1 MSLLLDLLYT
11 LRSLR
16 KAPGFSLVVI
26 ITLALGIGANT
37 AVFSM
42 IDVLL
47 LRPLPY
53 PDSGH
58 LLRLSETKTP
68 GDSSTMADVSP
79 ANFVDWQTRTRAFT
93 GMAASEGFHYNLTG
107 NGQPE
112 HVWGIASSAQWFS
125 VLGVHPEMGRD
136 FRPEEDAPAA
146 APVVI
151 LSDELW
157 RRRFNADAG
166 IVGKVIGLNGGPFT
180 VIGVMPPKSD
190 YRENNELWV
199 PLQQQIRPD
208 RMLWRDARFLEV
220 IARPKLGITMA
231 QATDD
236 LNRVAVA
243 LRQAHTAS
251 NIYGGAAIIPLQK
264 SLTGDMQ
271 QMLMVSFAIV
281 GLVLLVVCA
290 NVANLMLLR
299 VTGRSR
305 ELAIRLALG
314 AKPINLVR
322 QLVLEGICLGTAAG
336 IAGLAI
342 GAAGKKLLLWQLGW
356 QSPELMAA
364 NLSWAVLLFTFGVSV
379 IMGIVF
385 ALLPALAVV
394 RAERHDMLRRA
405 SSGTTVDVKGRRLR
419 KALAIAEIAC
429 SVVLLAGTILV
440 TRSFQALRHVPL
452 GFDIDHRVEVSL
464 PLPRIRYQRDSDV
477 ARFYQQVTEKVRA
490 LPGVMDATTTHVLPL
505 SGGNFGV
512 SFQTVEGNAAAED
525 FHDVDLRLSDAHY
538 LSALNIPLLRGRFIA
553 DTDRGDTEQ
562 VCVINKAMAEKY
574 WPNQGPMGRLIV
586 LTRNDVNGEKKSRRI
601 VGVVADVRGRINENP
616 PPAVYV
622 PYAQM
627 AFFNMEL
634 LVHTRDSVP
643 AVRKSVAAV
652 LQTIDPD
659 QPIRSVH
666 TFSDVLPGALADWT
680 VAITLLGGLA
690 ALAVLLTTLGLF
702 AVIAY
707 MVKEKTREIGIRM
720 AIGATQASVRN
731 LVLKQTARLAVM
743 GAGIGIFLSIIS
755 SRFLGS
761 LIYGVHRTDPLTFA
775 VVIALLAALALA
787 ASYIPARLAMRVDPM
802 LALRDE

>member
-1 MSLLLDLLYT
+1 MSLLHDLIYT
-11 LRSLR
+11 FRSLK

-26 ITLALGIGANT
+26 ATLALGIGANT

-53 PDSGH
+53 PDSGD

-68 GDSSTMADVSP
+68 GDSSTISDVSP
-79 ANFVDWQTRTRAFT
+79 ANFIDWQAQTRAFT
-93 GMAASEGFHYNLTG
+93 GIAASEGFHYNLTS

-112 HVWGIASSAQWFS
+112 HVWGGASSAGWFS
-125 VLGVHPEMGRD
+125 VLGVHASLGRD
-136 FRPEEDAPAA
+136 FRPEEDAPAG

-151 LSDELW
+151 LSDQLW
-157 RRRFNADAG
+157 RRRFNSDPG

-180 VIGVMPPKSD
+180 VIGVMPPKCD
-190 YRENNELWV
+190 YREEIELWV

-208 RMLWRDARFLEV
+208 RMLFRDARFLEV
-220 IARPKLGITMA
+220 IARPKPGISMG

-243 LRQAHTAS
+243 LRQAHTES
-251 NIYGGAAIIPLQK
+251 NIYGGAAIMPLQK
-264 SLTGDMQ
+264 SLTGDME
-271 QMLMVSFAIV
+271 QMLMVSFAVV

-314 AKPINLVR
+314 AKPIDLVR
-322 QLVLEGICLGTAAG
+322 QLVLEGICLGAAAG
-336 IAGLAI
+336 AVGLAI
-342 GAAGKKLLLWQLGW
+342 GIAGKKLLLWQLEW
-356 QSPELMAA
+356 QSPDLMAA
-364 NLSWAVLLFTFGVSV
+364 NLSWPVLLFTFGVSV
-379 IMGIVF
+379 IVGVIF

-419 KALAIAEIAC
+419 QALAIAEIAC
-429 SVVLLAGTILV
+429 SVVMLAGTILV
-440 TRSFQALRHVPL
+440 ARSFQTLRHVSL
-452 GFDIDHRVEVSL
+452 GFDIDHRVEVAL
-464 PLPRIRYQRDSDV
+464 PLPRIRYQRDADV
-477 ARFYQQVTEKVRA
+477 ARFYQQVTDKVRE
-490 LPGVMDATTTHVLPL
+490 LPGVMDATTTHILPL
-505 SGGNFGV
+505 NWGFGV
-512 SFQTVEGNAAAED
+512 GFQRVEGGVSSED

-553 DTDRGDTEQ
+553 DTDRGETTP

-574 WPNQGPMGRLIV
+574 WPGKDPMGQLIV
-586 LTRNDVNGEKKSRRI
+586 LTRNDVNGEKKPRRI
-601 VGVVADVRGRINENP
+601 VGIVADVRGRINEDP

-634 LVHTRDSVP
+634 LIHTRDSVP

-666 TFSDVLPGALADWT
+666 IFSNALPDALADWT
-680 VAITLLGGLA
+680 VTITLLGGLA

-702 AVIAY
+702 AVVAY

-731 LVLKQTARLAVM
+731 LVLKQTARLALI

-775 VVIALLAALALA
+775 VVIALLAALALM
-787 ASYIPARLAMRVDPM
+787 ASYIPARRAMRVDPM

>member
-1 MSLLLDLLYT
+1 MSLLQDLFYT
-11 LRSLR
+11 FRSLR
-16 KAPGFSLVVI
+16 KAPGFSLVVMV
-26 ITLALGIGANT
+26 TLALGIGANT

-53 PDSGH
+53 PDPGH

-68 GDSSTMADVSP
+68 GDSSTLADVSP
-79 ANFVDWQTRTRAFT
+79 ANFIDWQKQSRAFT
-93 GMAASEGFHYNLTG
+93 GMAASSGFHYNLTG

-112 HVWGIASSAQWFS
+112 HVWGAGSSAGWFN
-125 VLGVHPEMGRD
+125 VLGVHAEHGRE
-136 FRPEEDAPAA
+136 FRPEDDAPAA

-151 LSDELW
+151 LSDKLW
-157 RRRFNADAG
+157 RRRFNADPA

-180 VIGVMPPKSD
+180 VIGIMPPKTD
-190 YRENNELWV
+190 YREEIELWV

-208 RMLWRDARFLEV
+208 RMLWRDSRFLQV
-220 IARPKLGITMA
+220 IARAKPGVTTA
-231 QATDD
+231 QAYDD
-236 LNRVAVA
+236 LNRVAAA
-243 LRQAHTAS
+243 LRQAHTAGDV
-251 NIYGGAAIIPLQK
+251 YGGAAIMPLQK

-271 QMLMVSFAIV
+271 QMLMVSFAVV

-322 QLVLEGICLGTAAG
+322 QLVLEGICLGAAAG
-336 IAGLAI
+336 LVGLAI
-342 GAAGKKLLLWQLGW
+342 GVAGKKLLLWQLEW
-356 QSPELMAA
+356 QSPDLTAA
-364 NLSWAVLLFTFGVSV
+364 NLSWPVLLFTFGVSV
-379 IMGIVF
+379 IVGIVF

-394 RAERHDMLRRA
+394 RAEQHEMVRRA

-419 KALAIAEIAC
+419 KTLAIAEIAC

-440 TRSFQALRHVPL
+440 ARSFQALRHVPL
-452 GFDIDHRVEVSL
+452 GFDIDHRVEVAL
-464 PLPRIRYQRDSDV
+464 PLPRIRYQRDVDV

-490 LPGVMDATTTHVLPL
+490 LPGVMDATATHVLPL
-505 SGGNFGV
+505 NDGFGV
-512 SFQTVEGNAAAED
+512 TFQTVEGNAAAGQ
-525 FHDVDLRLSDAHY
+525 FYDVALRLSDSHM
-538 LSALNIPLLRGRFIA
+538 LSALNFPLLRGRFIA
-553 DTDRGDTEQ
+553 DTDRGDTAP
-562 VCVINKAMAEKY
+562 VCVINKAMAQKY
-574 WPNQGPMGRLIV
+574 WPDKDPMGQLIV
-586 LTRNDVNGEKKSRRI
+586 LTRNDVNGEKKPRRI
-601 VGVVADVRGRINENP
+601 VGVVADVRGRINEDP

-622 PYAQM
+622 PYSQM

-634 LVHTRDSVP
+634 LVHTRDSVA

-666 TFSDVLPGALADWT
+666 MFSNALPGALGDWT

-707 MVKEKTREIGIRM
+707 MVREKTREIGIRM

-731 LVLKQTARLAVM
+731 LVLKQTAWLAVI
-743 GAGIGIFLSIIS
+743 GAGVGIFFSIIS

-775 VVIALLAALALA
+775 VVIGLLAALALA
-787 ASYIPARLAMRVDPM
+787 ASYIPARRAMRVDPI

>member
-1 MSLLLDLLYT
+1 MSLLHDLLYT

-26 ITLALGIGANT
+26 VTLALGIGANT

-53 PDSGH
+53 PDSKH

-68 GDSSTMADVSP
+68 GDSSTLADVSP
-79 ANFVDWQTRTRAFT
+79 ANFIDWQSQTRAFT
-93 GMAASEGFHYNLTG
+93 GIAASEGFHYNLTG

-112 HVWGIASSAQWFS
+112 HVWGGASSAGWFS
-125 VLGVHPEMGRD
+125 VLGVHAELGRD
-136 FRPEEDAPAA
+136 FHPEEDAPA

-157 RRRFNADAG
+157 HRRFNADRG

-180 VIGVMPPKSD
+180 VIGVMPPKAD
-190 YRENNELWV
+190 YREENELWV

-208 RMLWRDARFLEV
+208 RMLFRDSRFLHV
-220 IARPKLGITMA
+220 IARPKRGVTMA
-231 QATDD
+231 QANDD

-243 LRQAHTAS
+243 LHQAHTAGDV
-251 NIYGGAAIIPLQK
+251 YGGAAIMPLQK
-264 SLTGDMQ
+264 SLTGDME
-271 QMLMVSFAIV
+271 QMLMVSFAVV

-322 QLVLEGICLGTAAG
+322 QLVLEGICLGAAAG
-336 IAGLAI
+336 LIGLVI
-342 GAAGKKLLLWQLGW
+342 GAAGKKLLLWQLEW
-356 QSPELMAA
+356 QSPDLMAA

-379 IMGIVF
+379 VVGIMF

-419 KALAIAEIAC
+419 QTLAIAEIAC

-440 TRSFQALRHVPL
+440 ARSFQALRHVPL

-464 PLPRIRYQRDSDV
+464 PLPRIRYQRDADV
-477 ARFYQQVTEKVRA
+477 ARFYQQVTEKVRS
-490 LPGVMDATTTHVLPL
+490 LPGVMDATATHVLPL
-505 SGGNFGV
+505 SDGFGV
-512 SFQTVEGNAAAED
+512 SFQTVEGNAAAGD
-525 FHDVDLRLSDAHY
+525 FHDVALRLSDSHM
-538 LSALNIPLLRGRFIA
+538 LSALNFPLLRGRFIA
-553 DTDRGDTEQ
+553 DTDRGDTAP

-574 WPNQGPMGRLIV
+574 WPDKDPMGRLIV
-586 LTRNDVNGEKKSRRI
+586 LTRGDVNGEKKPRRI
-601 VGVVADVRGRINENP
+601 VGVVADVRGRINEDP

-627 AFFNMEL
+627 AFFNMEV
-634 LVHTRDSVP
+634 LVHTRDSVA

-659 QPIRSVH
+659 QPIVSVH
-666 TFSDVLPGALADWT
+666 TFSDALPGALADWT

-707 MVKEKTREIGIRM
+707 MVREKTREIGIRM

-731 LVLKQTARLAVM
+731 LVLKQTAWLAVI
-743 GAGIGIFLSIIS
+743 GAGVGIFLSIIS

-761 LIYGVHRTDPLTFA
+761 LIYGVRRTDPLTFA

-787 ASYIPARLAMRVDPM
+787 ASYIPARRAMRVDPI

>member
-1 MSLLLDLLYT
+1 MSLLQDLLYT

-26 ITLALGIGANT
+26 ATLALGIGANT

-68 GDSSTMADVSP
+68 GDSSTIADVAP
-79 ANFVDWQTRTRAFT
+79 ANFIDWQAQSRAFT
-93 GMAASEGFHYNLTG
+93 VIAASSGFHYNLTG

-112 HVWGIASSAQWFS
+112 HVWGGAISPQWFN
-125 VLGVHPEMGRD
+125 VLGVHAALGRD
-136 FRPEEDAPAA
+136 FRLEEDAPGG

-151 LSDELW
+151 LSDQLW
-157 RRRFNADAG
+157 RRRFKADPT
-166 IVGKVIGLNGGPFT
+166 IVGKIIGLNGGPFT
-180 VIGVMPPKSD
+180 VIGVMPPKAD
-190 YRENNELWV
+190 YHEENELWV
-199 PLQQQIRPD
+199 PLQQQISPD

-220 IARPKLGITMA
+220 IARPKAGITMA
-231 QATDD
+231 QAIDD

-243 LRQAHTAS
+243 LRQAHTVG
-251 NIYGGAAIIPLQK
+251 NIYGGAIIMPLQQ
-264 SLTGDMQ
+264 SLTGDMRE
-271 QMLMVSFAIV
+271 MLMVSCAIV

-305 ELAIRLALG
+305 ELAIRMALG

-336 IAGLAI
+336 IAGLGV
-342 GAAGKKLLLWQLGW
+342 GAAGKKLLLWQLNW
-356 QSPELMAA
+356 QSPELSSA

-379 IMGIVF
+379 IVGIVF

-419 KALAIAEIAC
+419 KTLAIAEIAC

-440 TRSFQALRHVPL
+440 ARSFQALRHVPL

-464 PLPRIRYQRDSDV
+464 PLPRIRYQRDADV
-477 ARFYQQVTEKVRA
+477 SRFYQQVTDKVRV

-505 SGGNFGV
+505 SGGSFGV
-512 SFQTVEGNAAAED
+512 SFQTVEGNASSED

-553 DTDRGDTEQ
+553 DTDRGETAP

-574 WPNQGPMGRLIV
+574 WPDKDPIGQLIV
-586 LTRNDVNGEKKSRRI
+586 LTRNDVNGDKKPRRI
-601 VGVVADVRGRINENP
+601 VGVVADVRGRINEDP

-627 AFFNMEL
+627 AFFNMEM
-634 LVHTRDSVP
+634 LVHTRDSVA
-643 AVRKSVAAV
+643 AVRKSVSAV

-659 QPIRSVH
+659 QPIRAVH
-666 TFSDVLPGALADWT
+666 TFSNVLPGALGDWT
-680 VAITLLGGLA
+680 VAIILLGGLA

-720 AIGATQASVRN
+720 AVGATQASVRN
-731 LVLKQTARLAVM
+731 LVLKQTGWLAVI
-743 GAGIGIFLSIIS
+743 GAGIGIFLAIIS

-775 VVIALLAALALA
+775 VVIALLAGLALA
-787 ASYIPARLAMRVDPM
+787 ASYIPARRAMRVDPI
-802 LALRDE
+802 LALREE

>member
-1 MSLLLDLLYT
+1 MSLLQDLFYT
-11 LRSLR
+11 FRSLK

-26 ITLALGIGANT
+26 ATLALGIGANT

-68 GDSSTMADVSP
+68 GDSSTLADVSP
-79 ANFVDWQTRTRAFT
+79 ANFIDWQAQARAFT
-93 GMAASEGFHYNLTG
+93 GIAASEGFHYNLTS
-107 NGQPE
+107 NGPPE
-112 HVWGIASSAQWFS
+112 HVWGGASSAQWFS
-125 VLGVHPEMGRD
+125 VLGVHPALGRD
-136 FRPEEDAPAA
+136 FRPEEDSPAA
-146 APVVI
+146 ASVVI

-157 RRRFNADAG
+157 RRRFNADPG

-180 VIGVMPPKSD
+180 VIGVMPSKCD
-190 YRENNELWV
+190 YRQEIELWV
-199 PLQQQIRPD
+199 PLQQQVRPD
-208 RMLWRDARFLEV
+208 RMLIRDARYLNV
-220 IARPKLGITMA
+220 IARPKPGVTMA
-231 QATDD
+231 QAIED
-236 LNRVAVA
+236 LNRVATA
-243 LRQAHTAS
+243 LRQAHTVGD
-251 NIYGGAAIIPLQK
+251 IYGGAAIMPLQK
-264 SLTGDMQ
+264 SLTGDIR

-305 ELAIRLALG
+305 ELAIRMALG

-342 GAAGKKLLLWQLGW
+342 GGAVKKLLLWQLEW
-356 QSPELMAA
+356 DSPELRAA
-364 NLSWAVLLFTFGVSV
+364 NLGWAVLLFTFGLSV
-379 IMGIVF
+379 IVGVLF
-385 ALLPALAVV
+385 ALLPALAIV

-405 SSGTTVDVKGRRLR
+405 SSGTTVNVKGRRLR
-419 KALAIAEIAC
+419 KTLAIAEIAC

-440 TRSFQALRHVPL
+440 ARSFQALRHVPL
-452 GFDIDHRVEVSL
+452 GFDIDHRIEVSL
-464 PLPRIRYQRDSDV
+464 PLPRIRYQRDADV
-477 ARFYQQVTEKVRA
+477 SRFYRQVTQKVRA
-490 LPGVMDATTTHVLPL
+490 LPGVMDATSTHVLPL
-505 SGGNFGV
+505 SYGSFGTT
-512 SFQTVEGNAAAED
+512 FQTVEGNASADEFHEAE
-525 FHDVDLRLSDAHY
+525 LRLTDDHF
-538 LSALNIPLLRGRFIA
+538 LSALNIPLLSGRFIA
-553 DTDRGDTEQ
+553 DTDRAES
-562 VCVINKAMAEKY
+562 VAICVINKAMAEKY
-574 WPNQGPMGRLIV
+574 WPEKDPMGRLIV
-586 LTRNDVNGEKKSRRI
+586 LTRNDVNGEKKPRRI
-601 VGVVADVRGRINENP
+601 VGVVADVRGRINEDP
-616 PPAVYV
+616 SPTIYV

-643 AVRKSVAAV
+643 TVRKSVAAV

-659 QPIRSVH
+659 QPIRAVH
-666 TFSDVLPGALADWT
+666 TFSDALPGALGDWT

-690 ALAVLLTTLGLF
+690 ALAVLLTALGLF

-731 LVLKQTARLAVM
+731 LVLKQTARLALI
-743 GAGIGIFLSIIS
+743 GAGIGIFLSVTS

-787 ASYIPARLAMRVDPM
+787 ASYIPARRAMRVDPM

>member
-1 MSLLLDLLYT
+1 MSLLQDLLYT

-26 ITLALGIGANT
+26 VTLALGIGANT

-68 GDSSTMADVSP
+68 GDSSTIADVSP
-79 ANFVDWQTRTRAFT
+79 ANFLDWQAQTRTFT
-93 GMAASEGFHYNLTG
+93 GIAASEGFHYNLTS
-107 NGQPE
+107 NGPPE
-112 HVWGIASSAQWFS
+112 HVWGGASSAGWFS
-125 VLGVHPEMGRD
+125 VLGVHAEHGRD

-151 LSDELW
+151 LGDQLW
-157 RRRFNADAG
+157 RRRFSADPA

-180 VIGVMPPKSD
+180 VVGVMPPKTD
-190 YRENNELWV
+190 YREEIELWV
-199 PLQQQIRPD
+199 PLQQQVRPD
-208 RMLWRDARFLEV
+208 RMLWHAARFLQV
-220 IARPKLGITMA
+220 IARAKPGVTTA
-231 QATDD
+231 QAYDD
-236 LNRVAVA
+236 LNRVAAA
-243 LRQAHTAS
+243 LRQAHTEGDV
-251 NIYGGAAIIPLQK
+251 YGGAAIMPLQK
-264 SLTGDMQ
+264 SLTGDMR
-271 QMLMVSFAIV
+271 QMLFVSFAIV

-322 QLVLEGICLGTAAG
+322 QLVMEGICLGAAAG
-336 IAGLAI
+336 LVGLAV
-342 GAAGKKLLLWQLGW
+342 GVAGKKLLLWQLEW
-356 QSPELMAA
+356 QSPDLTTA
-364 NLSWAVLLFTFGVSV
+364 NLSWPVLLFTFGVSV
-379 IMGIVF
+379 IVGIVF

-394 RAERHDMLRRA
+394 RAEQHEMLRRA

-440 TRSFQALRHVPL
+440 ARSFQALRHVPL
-452 GFDIDHRVEVSL
+452 GFDIDHRIEVSL
-464 PLPRIRYQRDSDV
+464 PLPRIRYQRDADV

-490 LPGVMDATTTHVLPL
+490 LPGVMDATATHVLPL
-505 SGGNFGV
+505 SEGFGV
-512 SFQTVEGNAAAED
+512 SFQTVEGNASAGE
-525 FHDVDLRLSDAHY
+525 FHDVALRLSDSHM
-538 LSALNIPLLRGRFIA
+538 LSALNFPLLRGRFIS
-553 DTDRGDTEQ
+553 DTDRGDTAP
-562 VCVINKAMAEKY
+562 VCAIYKAMAQKY
-574 WPNQGPMGRLIV
+574 WPDKDPIGELIV
-586 LTRNDVNGEKKSRRI
+586 LTRQDVNGENKPRRI
-601 VGVVADVRGRINENP
+601 VGVVADVRGRINEDP

-627 AFFNMEL
+627 AFFNMGL
-634 LVHTRDSVP
+634 LVHTRDSVA

-659 QPIRSVH
+659 QPIASVH
-666 TFSDVLPGALADWT
+666 TFSDALPGALADWT

-707 MVKEKTREIGIRM
+707 MVREKTREIGIRM

-731 LVLKQTARLAVM
+731 LVLKQTAWLAVI
-743 GAGIGIFLSIIS
+743 GAGVGIFLSIIS

-761 LIYGVHRTDPLTFA
+761 LIYGVRRTDPLTFA
-775 VVIALLAALALA
+775 VVIGLLAALALA
-787 ASYIPARLAMRVDPM
+787 ASYIPARRAMRVDPIM
-802 LALRDE
+802 ALRDE

>member
-1 MSLLLDLLYT
+1 MSLLQDLFYT
-11 LRSLR
+11 LRLLR

-26 ITLALGIGANT
+26 VTLALGIGANT

-68 GDSSTMADVSP
+68 GDSSTIADVSP
-79 ANFVDWQTRTRAFT
+79 ANFIDWQAQSRAFT

-112 HVWGIASSAQWFS
+112 HVWGGASSAQWFS
-125 VLGVHPEMGRD
+125 VLGVHAALGRD
-136 FRPEEDAPAA
+136 FLPEEDAPAA

-151 LSDELW
+151 LSDQLW
-157 RRRFNADAG
+157 RRRFNADRS

-180 VIGVMPPKSD
+180 VIGVMPPKAD
-190 YRENNELWV
+190 YREENEIWV
-199 PLQQQIRPD
+199 PLQQQIRAD
-208 RMLWRDARFLEV
+208 RMLFRDARFLQV
-220 IARPKLGITMA
+220 IARAKRGVTMA
-231 QATDD
+231 QANDD
-236 LNRVAVA
+236 LNRVAAA
-243 LRQAHTAS
+243 LRQSHTVG
-251 NIYGGAAIIPLQK
+251 NIYGGAAIMPLQK
-264 SLTGDMQ
+264 SLTGDME
-271 QMLMVSFAIV
+271 QMLLVSFAIV

-299 VTGRSR
+299 ITGRSR

-322 QLVLEGICLGTAAG
+322 QLALEGICLGTAAG

-356 QSPELMAA
+356 QSPDLMAA
-364 NLSWAVLLFTFGVSV
+364 NLSWAVLLFTFGVCV
-379 IMGIVF
+379 IAGIVF
-385 ALLPALAVV
+385 ALVPALAVV

-440 TRSFQALRHVPL
+440 ARSFQTLRHVPL
-452 GFDIDHRVEVSL
+452 GFDIDHRVEVAL

-477 ARFYQQVTEKVRA
+477 SRFYQQVTEKVRA
-490 LPGVMDATTTHVLPL
+490 LPGVMDATATHVLPL
-505 SGGNFGV
+505 NDGFGV
-512 SFQTVEGNAAAED
+512 TFQLVEDNAAAKE
-525 FHDVDLRLSDAHY
+525 FHDVALRLSDSHM

-553 DTDRGDTEQ
+553 DTDRGDTEP
-562 VCVINKAMAEKY
+562 VCAINKAMAEKY
-574 WPNQGPMGRLIV
+574 WPDQDPMGRLIV
-586 LTRNDVNGEKKSRRI
+586 LTRGDVNGENKPRRI
-601 VGVVADVRGRINENP
+601 VGVVADVRGRINEDP

-634 LVHTRDSVP
+634 LVHTRDSVS

-666 TFSDVLPGALADWT
+666 SFSNALPGALADWT
-680 VAITLLGGLA
+680 VAITLLSGLA

-707 MVKEKTREIGIRM
+707 MVKEKTHEIGIRM

-731 LVLKQTARLAVM
+731 LVLKQTARLAVI
-743 GAGIGIFLSIIS
+743 GAAIGIFLSIAS

-761 LIYGVHRTDPLTFA
+761 LIYGVRRTDPLTFT
-775 VVIALLAALALA
+775 VVIGMLAALALA
-787 ASYIPARLAMRVDPM
+787 ASYIPARRAMRVDPI
-802 LALRDE
+802 LALRNE

>member
-1 MSLLLDLLYT
+1 
-11 LRSLR
+11 
-16 KAPGFSLVVI
+16 
-26 ITLALGIGANT
+26 
-37 AVFSM
+37 
-42 IDVLL
+42 
-47 LRPLPY
+47 
-53 PDSGH
+53 
-58 LLRLSETKTP
+58 
-68 GDSSTMADVSP
+68 
-79 ANFVDWQTRTRAFT
+79 
-93 GMAASEGFHYNLTG
+93 
-107 NGQPE
+107 
-112 HVWGIASSAQWFS
+112 
-125 VLGVHPEMGRD
+125 
-136 FRPEEDAPAA
+136 
-146 APVVI
+146 
-151 LSDELW
+151 
-157 RRRFNADAG
+157 
-166 IVGKVIGLNGGPFT
+166 
-180 VIGVMPPKSD
+180 
-190 YRENNELWV
+190 
-199 PLQQQIRPD
+199 
-208 RMLWRDARFLEV
+208 
-220 IARPKLGITMA
+220 
-231 QATDD
+231 
-236 LNRVAVA
+236 
-243 LRQAHTAS
+243 
-251 NIYGGAAIIPLQK
+251 
-264 SLTGDMQ
+264 
-271 QMLMVSFAIV
+271 
-281 GLVLLVVCA
+281 
-290 NVANLMLLR
+290 
-299 VTGRSR
+299 
-305 ELAIRLALG
+305 
-314 AKPINLVR
+314 
-322 QLVLEGICLGTAAG
+322 
-336 IAGLAI
+336 
-342 GAAGKKLLLWQLGW
+342 
-356 QSPELMAA
+356 
-364 NLSWAVLLFTFGVSV
+364 
-379 IMGIVF
+379 
-385 ALLPALAVV
+385 
-394 RAERHDMLRRA
+394 
-405 SSGTTVDVKGRRLR
+405 
-419 KALAIAEIAC
+419 
-429 SVVLLAGTILV
+429 
-440 TRSFQALRHVPL
+440 
-452 GFDIDHRVEVSL
+452 
-464 PLPRIRYQRDSDV
+464 
-477 ARFYQQVTEKVRA
+477 
-490 LPGVMDATTTHVLPL
+490 
-505 SGGNFGV
+505 
-512 SFQTVEGNAAAED
+512 
-525 FHDVDLRLSDAHY
+525 LSDAHY

-787 ASYIPARLAMRVDPM
+787 ASYIPARRAMRVDPM